1 MTAND
6 CAPINKIGAV
16 AGLKNIWPRIVG
28 EKIAAISFPYRINAN
43 TLHVAVRN
51 SIWLTEL
58 PYLKPDMLAKI
69 TPLLQDVT
77 DIKFTL
83 DRTPAVKKPLSVPS
97 RELDERDTEW
107 IEELS
112 SRISEARQRNSFRDV
127 LTAYLRYR
135 TTK

>member
-83 DRTPAVKKPLSVPS
+83 DRTPAAKKPLPVPS
-97 RELDERDTEW
+97 RELTEEDLEW
-107 IEELS
+107 IENLTAL
-112 SRISEARQRNSFRDV
+112 ISNDAQKKAFRAV
-127 LTAYLRYR
+127 LTAYREFKNL
-135 TTK
+135 